1 MNMKNK
7 MKCPLANRFA
17 SNYSA
22 VIFLLLIWKI
32 FVMFLLTWKYSTHVF
47 RACLARFQL
56 VPRER
61 RKRREEGKGG
71 KGKGRKGERRRM
83 RERGNLGRASW
94 KRTMSELIAKK
105 KKKKKKENEEKTKQ
119 IHRFWAA
126 LAIVSGDWRRL
137 AEFLHVLLGLA
148 CVWRCNSSPVPF
160 RYVLQIYVLWR
171 WHGKSRLSQDWM
183 AYLRR
188 AGLVLPSLSSKKGWQ
203 VYISLHVL
211 QWCCE

>member
-7 MKCPLANRFA
+7 MKCLLANRFA

-32 FVMFLLTWKYSTHVF
+32 FVMFLLTWKYSTQVF

-160 RYVLQIYVLWR
+160 RYVLQICFVKMTR
-171 WHGKSRLSQDWM
+171 EIEAPS
-183 AYLRR
+183 
-188 AGLVLPSLSSKKGWQ
+188 GLDDVSSACWARSSFTLLENGWQ
-203 VYISLHVL
+203 VYISLHVFQL
-211 QWCCE
+211 CCE